1 MAAGDM
7 TVEPSSKGQI
17 LYERLLVVLFAVA
30 LGYAAYFVLR
40 YGGLWTEN
48 DTSVFSTVTMQMLR
62 AGTVLFPGQYTHG
75 YGYPAWLG
83 SITLLTG
90 LRVGVVNT
98 IIMPYLGSVFL
109 ALLAFLTYRVWVRSG
124 RWAIL
129 AVLLLFGS
137 PDLLFGA
144 LRGNHEKLSIAL
156 FLMVFYAM
164 GQGFSAIGSG
174 KLRQYAVW
182 TFLMYLFVFTNAT
195 VNDYFASTL
204 AVATTV
210 AVVVAIWMTRRSK
223 ATNERDWL
231 VVRRFSA
238 VMGTAWLLVLWV
250 MFFVFTPAGA
260 DFRLLKGAAG
270 KLVSLFLTFHTGS
283 NPYTL
288 AHQQWAGPVVI
299 DLVASYRWAIFI
311 ASFGAWLAALWWAVV
326 RRNSLVWENLILV
339 TLYGAFGLTVAVA
352 IPLDFVGLA
361 AGSNLEVRNFT
372 YFVLFAS
379 PMLLLGIRA
388 LMRRRGDV
396 AKFVASSGV
405 KSGAS
410 VFLAGFIAI
419 GLLKATLDPS
429 ISNQWMFYRP
439 SERQAVTYFWN
450 RAENS
455 TLWTGPD
462 NRIVYMWGTWNV
474 ADPNHNSVL
483 GYTLTGEDR
492 DWLRSQVVVASTVAE
507 GAPVPDYA
515 AQNLVYN
522 DGFSQ
527 IYHMVPQT
535 PFQN

>member
-7 TVEPSSKGQI
+7 TAESSSNGKGQ
-17 LYERLLVVLFAVA
+17 YERLLVVLLAVA
-30 LGYAAYFVLR
+30 LGYAGYFVLR

-48 DTSVFSTVTMQMLR
+48 DTSLFSSVTMQMLR
-62 AGTVLFPGQYTHG
+62 AGNVLFPGQYTHG

-83 SITLLTG
+83 SIALLTG
-90 LRVGVVNT
+90 LRVPAVNT
-98 IIMPYLGSVFL
+98 IIMPYLGSFFL
-109 ALLAFLTYRVWVRSG
+109 GVMAFLTYRVWLRSG

-129 AVLLLFGS
+129 GVLLLFGA
-137 PDLLFGA
+137 PDLFFGV
-144 LRGNHEKLSIAL
+144 LRGNHEKLTIAM

-164 GQGFSAIGSG
+164 GQGFSAIGRG
-174 KLRQYAVW
+174 KLREYAAW
-182 TFLMYLFVFTNAT
+182 TLLMYFFVFTDAT

-204 AVATTV
+204 AVATTI
-210 AVVVAIWMTRRSK
+210 AVVVAVWMTRH
-223 ATNERDWL
+223 ANETDEKDWL

-238 VMGTAWLLVLWV
+238 VMATTWLLVLWV

-260 DFRLLKGAAG
+260 DFSLLKGAAS
-270 KLVSLFLTFHTGS
+270 KLVSLFLTFHVGS

-288 AHQQWAGPVVI
+288 AHQEWAGPVVI
-299 DLVASYRWAIFI
+299 DLVASYRWAISI
-311 ASFGAWLAALWWAVV
+311 ASLVVWLSTLWWALV
-326 RRNSLVWENLILV
+326 RRHSLVWETLILV
-339 TLYGAFGLTVAVA
+339 TLYGAFGLTVAAA

-379 PMLLLGIRA
+379 PMLLFGVRELM
-388 LMRRRGDV
+388 MRRRGV
-396 AKFVASSGV
+396 ANLFSSSWVKVAFG
-405 KSGAS
+405 
-410 VFLAGFIAI
+410 VFLTGFIAI

-450 RAENS
+450 RAES
-455 TLWTGPD
+455 SALWTGPD
-462 NRIVYMWGTWNV
+462 NRVVYMWQTWNV
-474 ADPNHNSVL
+474 DDPNHNSVV
-483 GYTLTGEDR
+483 GYTLTGEER
-492 DWLRSQVVVASTVAE
+492 DWLKSAVVVANTVAE

-515 AQNLVYN
+515 AQDLVYS

-527 IYHMVPQT
+527 IYHMAPQT